1 MLACCETCDDMT
13 MDDGDVISDDWA
25 VAVEDGT
32 PLGCDIEDMYGGDV
46 GVLG

>member
-1 MLACCETCDDMT
+1 MLACCETCDMT
-13 MDDGDVISDDWA
+13 VDDGGVISDWT
-25 VAVEDGT
+25 VIVEDGT

>member
-1 MLACCETCDDMT
+1 M
-13 MDDGDVISDDWA
+13 MDDGGVISDRA